1 MSPLMV
7 RSRIALTAPAF
18 LARSQ
23 TEKHVC
29 SLVRPD
35 RSARFAT
42 LADDLIGQESP

>member
-1 MSPLMV
+1 MSPLIV
-7 RSRIALTAPAF
+7 RSRIALTAPVF

-23 TEKHVC
+23 TEKRVC

-42 LADDLIGQESP
+42 LADDLTGQESL

>member
-1 MSPLMV
+1 MTVLPV
-7 RSRIALTAPAF
+7 RSRIALTAAVF

-23 TEKHVC
+23 TEKRVC

-42 LADDLIGQESP
+42 LADDLTRQENL

>member
-1 MSPLMV
+1 MILLIV
-7 RSRIALTAPAF
+7 RSRIALTAPVF

-23 TEKHVC
+23 TEKRVC

-42 LADDLIGQESP
+42 LADDLTGQGNL